1 MIPCLTSYSIY
12 FFVKHTNLLGKN
24 TYYYGPGERSFT
36 DIFEDGLWYTWFG
49 INSWIGVTWT
59 LGVEFFATYFVYVLA
74 LVVSKYSRH
83 SWLIYLL
90 ILVIDSKGDGQR

>member
-1 MIPCLTSYSIY
+1 
-12 FFVKHTNLLGKN
+12 
-24 TYYYGPGERSFT
+24 
-36 DIFEDGLWYTWFG
+36 
-49 INSWIGVTWT
+49 